1 MLQGAEES
9 AENILFCT
17 DEHVLCAIEEH
28 DMDDINVNPSS
39 REVPLFLIFWW
50 FPAVLC
56 CVQSKKIIGRTRMSK
71 HLVRGGRAA
80 AEGRLV
86 SVGIC

>member
-39 REVPLFLIFWW
+39 REVPLVLIFLVV
-50 FPAVLC
+50 PCCVVLC
-56 CVQSKKIIGRTRMSK
+56 EIKEDYRKDTDVKASGAWRQSG
-71 HLVRGGRAA
+71 
-80 AEGRLV
+80 
-86 SVGIC
+86 C